1 MSAPAPSSSTLFDC
15 RDAFAS
21 SLDKVA
27 ERDERVVIVVNDSIG
42 SSKLGGFR
50 KRWPERTINVGIA
63 EQNMVGVGSGLANG
77 GKIPFVSA
85 ASCFLTGR
93 ALEQIKADVAYTKA
107 NVKLVGQS
115 PGIGYGELG
124 PTHHSIEDMAWLRL
138 LPNLAIV
145 APADPWETTA
155 AVEAAAA
162 HDGPVFLRISR
173 FGVPNLP
180 RPEGARFEI
189 GKAETLK
196 EGTDVAII
204 ACGVMVTRALDAAER
219 LAATGVN
226 ARVVNMASI
235 APLDEAAIRAAAELG
250 AIVTVEEHSIRGGL
264 GGAVAEVVSRV
275 RPCPIRILGFPG
287 FMPTGSV
294 KFLFEEYGLTAT
306 GIEAAA
312 RDAIAAKAS

>member
-1 MSAPAPSSSTLFDC
+1 MSMSQPSASNLFDC
-15 RDAFAS
+15 RDAFAAT
-21 SLDKVA
+21 LDQVA
-27 ERDERVVIVVNDSIG
+27 ERDDRIVIVVNDSIG

-85 ASCFLTGR
+85 ASCFLTAR
-93 ALEQIKADVAYTKA
+93 ALEQIKADVAYSNA

-115 PGIGYGELG
+115 PGVGYGELG

-138 LPNLAIV
+138 LPNLAVIV
-145 APADPWETTA
+145 PSDPWQTA
-155 AVEAAAA
+155 QAVEAAAA
-162 HDGPVFLRISR
+162 HEGPVFLRITR
-173 FGVPNLP
+173 FGVPKLP
-180 RPEGARFEI
+180 RPDDARFEI
-189 GKAETLK
+189 GKAETLR

-204 ACGVMVTRALDAAER
+204 GCGVMVTRALEAADR
-219 LAATGVN
+219 LAAGGVS

-235 APLDEAAIRAAAELG
+235 APLDEAAIRAAADLR

-264 GGAVAEVVSRV
+264 GGAVAEAVAGY

-287 FMPTGSV
+287 FMPTGSP
-294 KFLFEEYGLTAT
+294 KFLLEKFGLTSD
-306 GIEAAA
+306 GIEKAA
-312 RDAIAAKAS
+312 RQAISLGSS